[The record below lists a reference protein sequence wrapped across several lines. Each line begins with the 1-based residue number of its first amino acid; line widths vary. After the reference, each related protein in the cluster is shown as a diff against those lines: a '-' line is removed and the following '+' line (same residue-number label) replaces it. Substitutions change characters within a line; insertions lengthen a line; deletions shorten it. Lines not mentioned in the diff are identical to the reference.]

1 MCQKKPEK
9 WEILENVNVI
19 LYVCWLL
26 SISVSSVHEVFC
38 YKEKM
43 WLFHMDWHVYA

>member
-1 MCQKKPEK
+1 MCQKIEK
-9 WEILENVNVI
+9 WEFFENVNVI

-26 SISVSSVHEVFC
+26 SVSVSSICEAFS

-43 WLFHMDWHVYA
+43 WLFHMNWHVYA

>member
-1 MCQKKPEK
+1 MCQKIEK
-9 WEILENVNVI
+9 WEFFKNVNVI

-26 SISVSSVHEVFC
+26 SHSVSSICEVFC

-43 WLFHMDWHVYA
+43 WLSHMHWHVYA

>member
-1 MCQKKPEK
+1 MCQKIEK
-9 WEILENVNVI
+9 REFLKNVNVI

-26 SISVSSVHEVFC
+26 SHSVNSICKVFC

-43 WLFHMDWHVYA
+43 WLFHMHWHVYA